1 MLGLGIGGL
10 GEAVQGLSLQSAQEA
25 AARLVGSDA
34 LGHPRHPLGAA
45 AALGV
50 PPQHVGGV
58 ARRADAALPL
68 HLDLNTP
75 APPLPGVLPQDQIRT
90 VFISGFPPDV
100 RERELAGL
108 LRFLPGYQAGQMN
121 FKHDKGGQPQPQGFA
136 LFGTP
141 SQALEAAARLNG
153 CMFDPDGPYVLRC
166 EMARKNMY
174 MGMQDGEAHV
184 RRGSRGM
191 GAEYPLGPNGQYLG
205 QGPYPTLKHPHG
217 GRGSGGGG
225 SSDEN
230 PPCNTLFVGNLGD
243 SVTEVDLHQ
252 ALGEIPGFRQLK
264 LVRSGRN
271 FTCFVE
277 FADIALASAAR
288 GRLHGSTIPGCG
300 RGGIRVQFSKNPFGK
315 KRAGWE
321 GGAGAMALP
330 HGTMLPLSVLHPDN
344 IEHGLDMTAPGLLP
358 MSGGLHMPAH
368 THTHVHTLPGLNGE

>member
-1 MLGLGIGGL
+1 MGGL

-25 AARLVGSDA
+25 AARLAGSDA

-45 AALGV
+45 AALGA
-50 PPQHVGGV
+50 PPPHAGGG

-90 VFISGFPPDV
+90 VFISGFPPD
-100 RERELAGL
+100 ERELAGL

-184 RRGSRGM
+184 RRGPRGL
-191 GAEYPLGPNGQYLG
+191 GAEYPLGSNGQYLG
-205 QGPYPTLKHPHG
+205 QGPYSTMKHPHG

-243 SVTEVDLHQ
+243 SVTELDLHQ
-252 ALGEIPGFRQLK
+252 ALGEIPGFR
-264 LVRSGRN
+264 
-271 FTCFVE
+271 
-277 FADIALASAAR
+277 
-288 GRLHGSTIPGCG
+288 

-315 KRAGWE
+315 KRTGWE
-321 GGAGAMALP
+321 GGA
-330 HGTMLPLSVLHPDN
+330 MLPLS
-344 IEHGLDMTAPGLLP
+344 
-358 MSGGLHMPAH
+358 
-368 THTHVHTLPGLNGE
+368 